1 MDVELIK
8 ENEDGS
14 ADYHVNM
21 SNEEQ
26 AQLFRFA
33 FIEMLKR
40 GIEEGKQHEPS
51 EVSVG
56 NTGSGTEDC
65 VYGPCV
71 KSGKSGQPCLCDETA
86 KVPY

>member
-8 ENEDGS
+8 ENDDGS

-33 FIEMLKR
+33 FIEILKR
-40 GIEEGKQHEPS
+40 TIEEGKQYECS
-51 EVSVG
+51 E
-56 NTGSGTEDC
+56 E
-65 VYGPCV
+65 
-71 KSGKSGQPCLCDETA
+71 GQNKT
-86 KVPY
+86 

>member
-14 ADYHVNM
+14 ADYTVRM
-21 SNEEQ
+21 TEEEQ

-40 GIEEGKQHEPS
+40 GIEEGKKYDIDSS
-51 EVSVG
+51 EVI
-56 NTGSGTEDC
+56 NDGT
-65 VYGPCV
+65 
-71 KSGKSGQPCLCDETA
+71 
-86 KVPY
+86 